1 MSRSSA
7 HWTVHAPRPE
17 VHPSTSAGKVQGGD
31 TSRLAGI
38 ATATRA
44 SRF

>member
-7 HWTVHAPRPE
+7 HWTVHAPRGE
-17 VHPSTSAGKVQGGD
+17 VHPSTGKVQGGD